1 MDKDTFYKLLA
12 RALEKHDFKNYGSKL
27 FYLDLKDSII
37 ILEQITYNGGGE
49 LYLSLI
55 IKECHPEI
63 TKITKK
69 ILKDKMI
76 IDTHTYNK
84 LLYKTT
90 DGYRWNFFDI
100 EADLFED
107 AIDGLYD
114 EIIKPFEISY
124 LNGIEHFNKLYYEIF
139 YGHQIR
145 LYKDTAE
152 KIGYMEL
159 SSSKGHDVFLSDYYF
174 LTEKCNI
181 DARFVNSNTEKYIV
195 DNVIK
200 KSPDSLKGKEL
211 TKWRNQRCKEIFIS
225 KKFKRYFGYGIT
237 FPFLNGKPLQFCGTD
252 IIDGKSV
259 EVYINEDTGEV
270 YHCKRDRSEPN
281 NIKYELWI
289 VG

>member
-1 MDKDTFYKLLA
+1 MDKNTFNELLV
-12 RALEKHDFKNYGSKL
+12 RVLERYNFKAYGPKL

-37 ILEQITYNGGGE
+37 VLEQIIYNGCGE

-69 ILKDKMI
+69 ILKDNML
-76 IDTHTYNK
+76 IDTHTYNR

-90 DGYRWNFFDI
+90 NGYRWDFFDI
-100 EADLFED
+100 EVNLFED
-107 AIDGLYD
+107 TIDEVYN
-114 EIIKPFEISY
+114 EVIKPFETSCLY
-124 LNGIEHFNKLYYEIF
+124 GLEKFNKLYYEISN
-139 YGHQIR
+139 GHQLQ
-145 LYKDTAE
+145 LYKDSAE
-152 KIGYMEL
+152 KIGHMEL
-159 SSSKGHDVFLSDYYF
+159 SSSKGHDWFLSDYYF
-174 LTEKCNI
+174 LTEKCHI
-181 DARFVNSNTEKYIV
+181 DERFVNSNTEKYII

-200 KSPDSLKGKEL
+200 KSPDGLKGKEL

-281 NIKYELWI
+281 NIKYDLWM